1 MEFMFSLPTSVQFGR
16 GSSREIGTILRNRKC
31 KRVFLIYDK
40 GVKNA
45 GLTEPILESLK
56 KRRITVEEYDGV
68 LPNPPDY
75 QVEEAAQ
82 KARAFKADAIVALG
96 GGSSMD
102 TAKAVNILLTN
113 PSPIHAYDGID
124 KVAKP
129 GKFLIAIPTTAGTG
143 SEVTVV
149 SVVTDTEHVRKMVIF
164 GKNVA
169 PHMAIVD
176 PDLIAGLPAP
186 ITASTGMDALTH
198 GLESYVSLWATPL
211 SDGIALESTKL
222 IYNSLFTAYNDGANM
237 EARSNVL
244 LGSCLVGYAF
254 SIANLGI
261 VHSMAHPMS
270 AHCNVPHGVAN
281 AVGLPYGMEYNV
293 PAISRKK
300 MRNIARVLNISPKEK
315 SHISIGDEVC
325 NALENL
331 ARNLRIPRL
340 QQLGVPESL
349 FPTIAHDAVHQEL
362 STLSTPRKPTEED
375 IITLLK
381 KAW

>member
-1 MEFMFSLPTSVQFGR
+1 MNLMFSLPTSVHFGN
-16 GSSREIGTILRNRKC
+16 GKSREIGALLRERGC

-40 GVKNA
+40 GVKAA
-45 GLTEPILESLK
+45 GLTEDILESLK
-56 KRRITVEEYDGV
+56 KKRLAVEEYDGV

-82 KARAFKADAIVALG
+82 KARSFKADAIVALG

-113 PSPIHAYDGID
+113 PGPIHRYNGID
-124 KVAKP
+124 QVEKP
-129 GKFLIAIPTTAGTG
+129 GKFLVAIPTTAGTG

-149 SVVTDTEHVRKMVIF
+149 SVVTDTENVRKMVIF

-169 PHMAIVD
+169 PHLAVVD
-176 PDLIAGLPAP
+176 PELVAGLPPA
-186 ITASTGMDALTH
+186 ITAATGMDALTH

-211 SDGIALESTKL
+211 SDGIALESIKL
-222 IYNSLFTAYNDGANM
+222 VYNSLFTSYNDGSNM
-237 EARSNVL
+237 EARANVL

-254 SIANLGI
+254 SMANLGV

-293 PAISRKK
+293 PAIGREK
-300 MRNIARVLNISPKEK
+300 MKNIARALSICPEGK
-315 SHISIGDEVC
+315 SHLTIGDDVSAC
-325 NALENL
+325 LESL

-340 QQLGVPESL
+340 KELGVPESL
-349 FPTIAHDAVHQEL
+349 FETIAHDAVHQEL
-362 STLSTPRKPTEED
+362 STLSTPRKPTESD
-375 IITLLK
+375 ILELLK